1 MDRQLSPAPPVFA
14 YILKNMSRS
23 FDAIF
28 DIVEKLDVK
37 SLAEKR
43 PISRGMAASILCR
56 SID

>member
-1 MDRQLSPAPPVFA
+1 
-14 YILKNMSRS
+14 MSRR

-43 PISRGMAASILCR
+43 PISRGMAASILCS